1 MDDGK
6 TFKILMVGLD
16 DIMFEVCRLAWLDKN
31 GILYRANNLSDC
43 MKEVSINK
51 YHLISSVLPDGE
63 NERLSFINQLKILRD
78 MTTAPIV
85 IYIHG
90 AYEPELYV
98 KVIENGADDFQVCP
112 PTIEAAVAT
121 GKSLIRR
128 YTDLNNRTEKPAT
141 LAFSENIIIS
151 ATHYKVFVK
160 GQEVELLPKEFEIL
174 RLLIENP
181 RRVFTYE
188 QIFEEVWGEEYAYS
202 ARKNLRNQIMRLR
215 KKIQLSNFIK
225 TKPGVGYSFEP

>member
-16 DIMFEVCRLAWLDKN
+16 DNMFEVCRLAWLDKN

-51 YHLISSVLPDGE
+51 YHLISGVLPDGE

-128 YTDLNNRTEKPAT
+128 YTDLNNRIEKPAT

-215 KKIQLSNFIK
+215 KKIQLPNFIK

>member
-51 YHLISSVLPDGE
+51 YHLISGVLPDGE

-128 YTDLNNRTEKPAT
+128 YTDLNNRIEKPAT

-215 KKIQLSNFIK
+215 KKIQLPNFIK

>member
-16 DIMFEVCRLAWLDKN
+16 DNMFEVCRLAWLDKN

-128 YTDLNNRTEKPAT
+128 YTDLNNRIEKPAT

-215 KKIQLSNFIK
+215 KKIQLPNFIK